1 MDTEGPSTVTA
12 REDAMLRATWLAAL
26 MLLVT
31 AGMCAGVAGQQRP
44 RIGFLSANS
53 AAAMSARTE
62 AFRGGLRELGY
73 VEGESIS
80 VEYRYGDGK
89 LDRVSAQA
97 AELVQLKVAAIV
109 TEGTTA
115 TRFAKAATS
124 TIPIVMAQD
133 PDPVGTGFVTSLARP
148 GGNITGLSNFRP
160 ELGGKRVE
168 LLKEMLPRLA
178 RVVAVG
184 TSTTPG
190 NAQALREI
198 EGAAK
203 RLGLELQYVD
213 VLASKDI
220 DPLVRAAGKARADC
234 LLVLASPV
242 LLSSRRE
249 VADIT
254 AKIGLPAMYYT
265 AEFVRDG
272 GLISYGVNSHDLFR
286 RAAGY
291 VDKILKG
298 AQPAMLPIEQPTKFE
313 LAINL
318 KTAKALGLTIQ
329 PSLLQ
334 RADQV
339 IE

>member
-1 MDTEGPSTVTA
+1 
-12 REDAMLRATWLAAL
+12 
-26 MLLVT
+26 
-31 AGMCAGVAGQQRP
+31 
-44 RIGFLSANS
+44 
-53 AAAMSARTE
+53 
-62 AFRGGLRELGY
+62 
-73 VEGESIS
+73 
-80 VEYRYGDGK
+80 
-89 LDRVSAQA
+89 
-97 AELVQLKVAAIV
+97 
-109 TEGTTA
+109 
-115 TRFAKAATS
+115 
-124 TIPIVMAQD
+124 VMAQD

-286 RAAGY
+286 RAAG
-291 VDKILKG
+291 
-298 AQPAMLPIEQPTKFE
+298 
-313 LAINL
+313 
-318 KTAKALGLTIQ
+318 
-329 PSLLQ
+329 
-334 RADQV
+334 
-339 IE
+339 